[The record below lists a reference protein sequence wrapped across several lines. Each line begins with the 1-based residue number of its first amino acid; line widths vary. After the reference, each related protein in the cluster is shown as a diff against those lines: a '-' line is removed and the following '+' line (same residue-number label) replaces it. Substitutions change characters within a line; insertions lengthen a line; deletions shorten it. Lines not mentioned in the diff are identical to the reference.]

1 MNLLIEDA
9 SGNDYF
15 QFVCFFFC
23 ITQKFA
29 LSTFIFHK
37 VALIDFDGC
46 VVFQYFTYI

>member
-15 QFVCFFFC
+15 QFVCFFC

-29 LSTFIFHK
+29 LSTLIFHK